1 MGPYSEQLQSKRRA
15 NLKLIL
21 ANPKLSDDMKRIW
34 RMHLNNLAINED
46 EYNKRVKQVFSL
58 LKPRHRNWITLG

>member
-1 MGPYSEQLQSKRRA
+1 MGPYSEQTQSKRRA

-34 RMHLNNLAINED
+34 RMHLNNLAVNED

-58 LKPRHRNWITLG
+58 LKPRHSNWITLG

>member
-1 MGPYSEQLQSKRRA
+1 MGPYSEQLQQKRKA

-34 RMHLNNLAINED
+34 KHHLKNLAVNEE
-46 EYNKRVKQVFSL
+46 EYNKRVKGVFSNVRPW
-58 LKPRHRNWITLG
+58 KTF

>member
-1 MGPYSEQLQSKRRA
+1 MGPYSEELQSKRRA

-34 RMHLNNLAINED
+34 KQHLNNLAINED
-46 EYNKRVKQVFSL
+46 EYNKRVKEIYENVRPWKTF
-58 LKPRHRNWITLG
+58 

>member
-1 MGPYSEQLQSKRRA
+1 MGPYSEELQSKRRA

-34 RMHLNNLAINED
+34 KQHLNNLAVNED
-46 EYNKRVKQVFSL
+46 EYNKRVKEIYENVRPWKTF
-58 LKPRHRNWITLG
+58 

>member
-1 MGPYSEQLQSKRRA
+1 MGPYSEIKQSQRRA
-15 NLKLIL
+15 SLKLIL

-34 RMHLNNLAINED
+34 RQHLNNISVNEE